1 MQNYFTCNSHAAAGM
16 KSEVLIKSVIEYLC
30 SVTDSNIGPEMYVRH
45 LSVHKPQ
52 ELLWMWKISDT
63 TGV

>member
-52 ELLWMWKISDT
+52 ELL
-63 TGV
+63 